1 MSTFEEL
8 TKEYKDLE
16 WLNKTTETQKAAIDD
31 LKQAI
36 VDSKSDLENSITD
49 IIKEMSKYLEFSNLF
64 PNDRIKFASKETAH
78 IFSGSLEN
86 PKNHYYPVWQVS
98 LSKEQGFVVCTYEN
112 VQFGNPETVSFMYDT
127 DEQTVKISENVINS
141 AIDFLERKDELMGKL
156 HSVVEE
162 KIRYQKDTKEQLCE
176 VQREEIF
183 SLKKTMRSINQ
194 EKYRDYDEFEETS
207 EEDEY
212 EQ

>member
-16 WLNKTTETQKAAIDD
+16 KLNKTTETQKATIDG

-64 PNDRIKFASKETAH
+64 PNDKIKFASKETAH

-86 PKNHYYPVWQVS
+86 PKNHYYPVWECS
-98 LSKEQGFVVCTYEN
+98 FDKEQKFIVCNYEN
-112 VQFGNPETVSFMYDT
+112 VQHGTPKTVSFLYDT
-127 DEQTVKISENVINS
+127 NEPTVKINDNIVDS
-141 AIDFLERKDELMGKL
+141 ALDFLERKDELMERL

-162 KIRYQKDTKEQLCE
+162 KIRYQKDTQEQLCE
-176 VQREEIF
+176 IQREEIL
-183 SLKKTMRSINQ
+183 SLNKTMRSINQ

>member
-16 WLNKTTETQKAAIDD
+16 RLNKTTEKQKATIDG
-31 LKQAI
+31 LKQTI

-64 PNDRIKFASKETAH
+64 PSGRIKFTSKETAH

-86 PKNHYYPVWQVS
+86 PENHYYPVWQVF
-98 LSKEQGFVVCTYEN
+98 LSKEQKFIVCNYEN
-112 VQFGNPETVSFMYDT
+112 VQFGAQKTVSFLYDT
-127 DEQTVKISENVINS
+127 NEPTVKINNNIVDS
-141 AIDFLERKDELMGKL
+141 ALDFIERKDELMERL

-162 KIRYQKDTKEQLCE
+162 KIRYQKDTQEQLLE
-176 VQREEIF
+176 VQREEIL
-183 SLKKTMRSINQ
+183 SLNKTMRSINQ